1 MKLER
6 WLFGA
11 LTIAALACGSED
23 PGLESKGGSS
33 TADDDDGDDDDD
45 DDAPKAD
52 AGPKKDGG
60 GAKAPITGN
69 DDDDDDG
76 KGGKDDDDE
85 TTCDSVTVQA
95 KPNAPEILIVLDRS
109 GSMIGVGGAGGMM
122 GANRWDP
129 SASAVKSITKELNE
143 VVNFGLMLFPAPGAA
158 PAGGGMMGGGGIM
171 IPGLGTIPLPG
182 GGGGNACA
190 PGKLNVP
197 VKAMSAAEI
206 EMAINAGAPDPF
218 AMTPTALTIEEAS
231 KAIAS
236 EMCADCANAPKY
248 VLLVT
253 DGQPTCGMG
262 GMGGG
267 QVDPAQIEAT
277 NAAIAKLK
285 SQDVGTFVIGY
296 DTKNDPALAATMDGF
311 AMSGGTDK
319 HLAVENEQDLVT
331 ELRRIAGSLISCEYE
346 LNDEVE
352 NPALVRVVID
362 GEELVLNQG
371 WTIEGKKITLSED
384 GACPKIK
391 DGRVHNVQIKKECE
405 EQVFQ

>member
-23 PGLESKGGSS
+23 TGLESKGGSS
-33 TADDDDGDDDDD
+33 TADDDSDDDD

-60 GAKAPITGN
+60 GPAAPIGGN

-76 KGGKDDDDE
+76 DDDDDE

-109 GSMIGVGGAGGMM
+109 GSMIGAGAPPGTTV
-122 GANRWDP
+122 NRWDP
-129 SASAVKSITKELNE
+129 SANAVKSITKELNE

-158 PAGGGMMGGGGIM
+158 PAGGMMGGGGIM
-171 IPGLGTIPLPG
+171 IPGIGTIPIPG
-182 GGGGNACA
+182 VGGGNACA
-190 PGKLNVP
+190 PGKVNVP
-197 VKAMSAAEI
+197 VKAMSAGDI
-206 EMAINAGAPDPF
+206 ETAINMGAPDMF
-218 AMTPTALTIEEAS
+218 AMTPTALTLEEAY
-231 KAIAS
+231 KTIVA
-236 EMCADCANAPKY
+236 ETCADCAHPPKY

-267 QVDPAQIEAT
+267 QVDPVQIEAS
-277 NAAIAKLK
+277 NAAIVKLK
-285 SQDVGTFVIGY
+285 EAGVGTYVIGY
-296 DTKNDPALAATMDGF
+296 DTSVDPAMAATMDGF
-311 AMSGGTDK
+311 AMSGGTEK

-362 GEELVLNQG
+362 GETLVLGDG
-371 WTIEGKKITLSED
+371 WNIEGKKITLAED

-391 DGRVHNVQIKKECE
+391 DGRVHNVKIVKECD
-405 EQVFQ
+405 EQIVQ